1 VVREEHV
8 QVDGARLWTAT
19 QGPDQGPEQG
29 PALVL
34 AHGGPALCDNLGP
47 VADMVGDLL
56 TVHRYDQRAC
66 GRSSGEGAGQ
76 TVASSIA
83 DLEALRRHWGH
94 ERWVVGGH
102 SWGASLALLYALTH
116 PHRVRAVVHLSGPGL
131 TPAPARPRARSREE
145 RLSVADQARLA
156 ELRRTAGWGDHEL
169 DEELARLY
177 WRTDFADASR
187 APDFRTTPLYD
198 YPRNRV
204 AAQALRASVA
214 ELARSQDLAA
224 AARDLRVPV
233 LVVHGRDD
241 PVPIEP
247 AAVLAELLPQG
258 EFRPL
263 PDVGHTPWLERP
275 RLLRRAL
282 RSFLSDL
289 P

>member
-1 VVREEHV
+1 MAREEYV

-19 QGPDQGPEQG
+19 QGAG

-34 AHGGPALCDNLGP
+34 AHGGPAICDNLGP
-47 VADMVGDLL
+47 VADMVSDLL

-116 PHRVRAVVHLSGPGL
+116 PERVQAVVHLSGPGI

-145 RLSVADQARLA
+145 RLSAPERARLT
-156 ELRRTAGWGDHEL
+156 ELRRAEGWGDRQL

-187 APDFRTTPLYD
+187 APDFTTAPLYD
-198 YPRNRV
+198 YPRNRE
-204 AAQALRASVA
+204 AAQALRSSVG
-214 ELARSQDLAA
+214 ELARSRDLAA
-224 AARDLRVPV
+224 ALRQLEVPV

-247 AAVLAELLPQG
+247 AAELAALLPRG
-258 EFRPL
+258 DFRPL
-263 PDVGHTPWLERP
+263 ADVGHTPWLERP

-282 RSFLSDL
+282 RSFVLDVMRD